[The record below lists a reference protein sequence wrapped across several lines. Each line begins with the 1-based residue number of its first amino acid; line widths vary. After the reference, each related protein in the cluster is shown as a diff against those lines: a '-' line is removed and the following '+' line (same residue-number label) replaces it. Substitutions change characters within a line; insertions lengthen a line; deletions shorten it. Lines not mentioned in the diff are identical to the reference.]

1 MKIFSVTTLPQNE
14 NEKFCQYIASRFR
27 LSVLPF
33 PLLSDERI
41 NAQRNI
47 QKEIDEW
54 MSFKKMSERQILEF
68 YKRLS
73 WILKI

>member
-1 MKIFSVTTLPQNE
+1 MSGVKFGIYSDSTASTKVGEMTT
-14 NEKFCQYIASRFR
+14 AA
-27 LSVLPF
+27 
-33 PLLSDERI
+33 DTGT
-41 NAQRNI
+41 QRNI